1 MPNPIIFE
9 ALSITIMDFTGKNVL
24 ITGASR
30 GIGKATAMAFAQNGA
45 KVGINYRSNDEAAQ
59 KALKELPGE
68 GHHLFKWDIT
78 QKADTE
84 ALIAEFIKV
93 YGQLDVL
100 VNNAGISIFH
110 EIDKVDFDHWT
121 HAWEKTFET
130 NLFAAANLCYW
141 GAKAMMK
148 SGGGHIVNVS
158 SRGSFR
164 GEPTKPAYG
173 ASKAALN
180 AMSQSLAKK
189 LAPYHIYVGVVAP
202 GFTETEMAKET
213 LTPEERENLLRES
226 PFKRMAQPEEVAHA
240 ILFLASDGAAYSSGT
255 IIDVNGASY
264 LR

>member
-1 MPNPIIFE
+1 
-9 ALSITIMDFTGKNVL
+9 MDFTGKNVL
-24 ITGASR
+24 VTGASR
-30 GIGKATAMAFAQNGA
+30 GIGKATAMAFAKKGA
-45 KVGINYRSNDEAAQ
+45 KVGVNYRSNDKVAQ
-59 KALKELPGE
+59 QTLAELTGK
-68 GHHLFKWDIT
+68 GHHLFKRDISQKSET
-78 QKADTE
+78 Q
-84 ALIAEFIKV
+84 ALIDDFIKT
-93 YGQLDVL
+93 YGQLDIL

-110 EIDKVDFDHWT
+110 EIDKVDFEHWT
-121 HAWEKTFET
+121 NAWEKTFET

-148 SGGGHIVNVS
+148 TGGGHIVSVS
-158 SRGSFR
+158 SRGAFR

-180 AMSQSLAKK
+180 SMSQSLAKK
-189 LAPYHIYVGVVAP
+189 LAPHHIYVGAVAP

-213 LTPEERENLLRES
+213 LTPAERENLLRES

-240 ILFLASDGAAYSSGT
+240 ILFLASSEAAYSSGT

>member
-1 MPNPIIFE
+1 
-9 ALSITIMDFTGKNVL
+9 MDFKGKHVL
-24 ITGASR
+24 VTGASK
-30 GIGKATAMAFAQNGA
+30 GIGKATAIAFAKKGA
-45 KVGINYRSNDEAAQ
+45 KVGINYRSNDGVAHQTLAALPGNGHQ
-59 KALKELPGE
+59 LFKRDISQKEGTKALIDDFVKE
-68 GHHLFKWDIT
+68 
-78 QKADTE
+78 
-84 ALIAEFIKV
+84 
-93 YGQLDVL
+93 YGRLDVL

-110 EIDKVDFDHWT
+110 EIDQVDFDHWT
-121 HAWEKTFET
+121 NAWEKTFET
-130 NLFAAANLCYW
+130 NLFAVANLCYW

-148 SGGGHIVNVS
+148 TDGGHIVNVS
-158 SRGSFR
+158 SRGAFR

-189 LAPYHIYVGVVAP
+189 LAPHNIYVGVVAP

-213 LTPEERENLLRES
+213 LTPAERENLLRES

-264 LR
+264 LRS

>member
-1 MPNPIIFE
+1 
-9 ALSITIMDFTGKNVL
+9 MDFTGKNVL

-30 GIGKATAMAFAQNGA
+30 GIGKATAMAFAKKGA
-45 KVGINYRSNDEAAQ
+45 KVGINYRSNDEVAQQTLAA
-59 KALKELPGE
+59 LPGN
-68 GHHLFKWDIT
+68 GHHLFKRDIS
-78 QKADTE
+78 QKAETE
-84 ALIAEFIKV
+84 TLIDDFVKI
-93 YGQLDVL
+93 YDHLDVL

-130 NLFAAANLCYW
+130 NLFAVANLCYW

-148 SGGGHIVNVS
+148 TGGGHIVSVS
-158 SRGSFR
+158 SRGAFR

-180 AMSQSLAKK
+180 SMSQSLAKK
-189 LAPYHIYVGVVAP
+189 LAPHNIYVGVVAP

-213 LTPEERENLLRES
+213 LTPVERENLLRES

-240 ILFLASDGAAYSSGT
+240 ILFLASPGAAYSSGT

-264 LR
+264 FR

>member
-1 MPNPIIFE
+1 LEKQF
-9 ALSITIMDFTGKNVL
+9 SDMDFKGKHVL
-24 ITGASR
+24 ITGSSR
-30 GIGKATAMAFAQNGA
+30 GIGKATAMAFAKKGA
-45 KVGINYRSNDEAAQ
+45 KVGINYRNNDAVAQ
-59 KALKELPGE
+59 QTLQEVAGDGHSLFKRDISQKSETKALI
-68 GHHLFKWDIT
+68 D
-78 QKADTE
+78 D
-84 ALIAEFIKV
+84 FIKE

-110 EIDKVDFDHWT
+110 EIDQVDFEHWS

-130 NLFAAANLCYW
+130 NLFAVANLCYW

-148 SGGGHIVNVS
+148 SGGGHIVSVS
-158 SRGSFR
+158 SRGAFR

-180 AMSQSLAKK
+180 SMSQSLAKK
-189 LAPYHIYVGVVAP
+189 LAPHNIYVGVVAP

-213 LTPEERENLLRES
+213 LTAAERENLLRES

-240 ILFLASDGAAYSSGT
+240 ILFLASAEAAYSSGT

>member
-1 MPNPIIFE
+1 
-9 ALSITIMDFTGKNVL
+9 MDFKGKNVL

-30 GIGKATAMAFAQNGA
+30 GIGKATAIAFAQKGA
-45 KVGINYRSNDEAAQ
+45 KVGINYRNNDEAAQ
-59 KALKELPGE
+59 QVLSELPGD
-68 GHHLFKWDIT
+68 GHQIFKRNIA
-78 QKADTE
+78 QKSETE
-84 ALIAEFIKV
+84 ALINDFIQEF
-93 YGQLDVL
+93 GRLDVL

-110 EIDKVDFDHWT
+110 ELDQVDFDHWT
-121 HAWEKTFET
+121 NAWEKTFET
-130 NLFAAANLCYW
+130 NLFAAANLSYW

-189 LAPYHIYVGVVAP
+189 LAPHKIYVGVVAP

-213 LTPEERENLLRES
+213 LTPAERENLLRES

-240 ILFLASDGAAYSSGT
+240 ILFLASEGAAYTSGT

-264 LR
+264 LRS

>member
-1 MPNPIIFE
+1 
-9 ALSITIMDFTGKNVL
+9 MDFTNKNVL

-30 GIGKATAMAFAQNGA
+30 GIGKATAMAFAKNGA
-45 KVGINYRSNDEAAQ
+45 KVGINYRSNDEVAQ
-59 KALKELPGE
+59 QTLMELPGE
-68 GHHLFKWDIT
+68 GHRIFKRDIS
-78 QKADTE
+78 QKSETK
-84 ALIAEFIKV
+84 ALIEDFVKE

-121 HAWEKTFET
+121 NAWEKTFET

-148 SGGGHIVNVS
+148 TGGGHIVSIS
-158 SRGSFR
+158 SRGAFR

-180 AMSQSLAKK
+180 SMSQSLAKK
-189 LAPYHIYVGVVAP
+189 LAPHNIYVSVVAP

-213 LTPEERENLLRES
+213 LTPTERENLLRES

-240 ILFLASDGAAYSSGT
+240 VLFLASSGAAYSSGT